1 MTQVA
6 SLTDNQLISAYI
18 SGNEGAFAT
27 LLNRHK
33 NRIYTAIY
41 LLVRDEDLAHDLFQ
55 DTFIKII
62 DTLRQGRYNE
72 QGKFLGW
79 ALRIAHN
86 ICIDHIR
93 RKKVLKTTSEDSDA
107 PVFRTVADACENVEE
122 LMIRSHTHDT
132 LRAYIDRLQPEQR
145 EVLVLRHYANL
156 PFKEIA
162 DLTRVSLNTALGR
175 MRYALLHI
183 RKMMQEAEAG
193 APQFVSGS

>member
-6 SLTDNQLISAYI
+6 SLTDNQLII
-18 SGNEGAFAT
+18 SYLGGDESAFAL

-41 LLVRDEDLAHDLFQ
+41 LLVRDEDLANDLFQ
-55 DTFIKII
+55 DTFIKIV
-62 DTLRQGRYNE
+62 DTLRQGRYNDE
-72 QGKFLGW
+72 GKFVGW

-93 RKKVLKTTSEDSDA
+93 RRKVLKTSSEENDS
-107 PVFRTVADACENVEE
+107 PVFRTVADNCDNVED
-122 LMIRSHTHDT
+122 LMIRSHTHET
-132 LRAYIDRLQPEQR
+132 LRNFIDRLQPEQR

-162 DLTRVSLNTALGR
+162 ELTRVNLNTALGR

-183 RKMMQEAEAG
+183 RKMMKEEEGLALAMEN
-193 APQFVSGS
+193 

>member
-6 SLTDNQLISAYI
+6 SLTDNQLITSYI
-18 SGNEGAFAT
+18 AGDENAFAL

-62 DTLRQGRYNE
+62 DTLRQGRYND

-86 ICIDHIR
+86 LCIDHIR
-93 RKKVLKTTSEDSDA
+93 HKKVLKTTSEDSDA
-107 PVFRTVADACENVEE
+107 LVFRTVADASDNVEE
-122 LMIRSHTHDT
+122 MLMRSHTHET
-132 LRAYIDRLQPEQR
+132 LRNFIDKLQPEQR

-156 PFKEIA
+156 SFKEIA
-162 DLTRVSLNTALGR
+162 ELTRVSLNTALGR
-175 MRYALLHI
+175 MRYALMHI
-183 RKMMQEAEAG
+183 RKMIKEEQIEG
-193 APQFVSGS
+193 FSLGN

>member
-6 SLTDNQLISAYI
+6 SLSDNHLITAYI
-18 SGNEGAFAT
+18 AGDENAFAL

-62 DTLRQGRYNE
+62 DTLRQGRYND

-86 ICIDHIR
+86 LCIDHIR
-93 RKKVLKTTSEDSDA
+93 HKKVLKTTTEDSEA
-107 PVFRTVADACENVEE
+107 LVFRTVADASDNVEE
-122 LMIRSHTHDT
+122 MLMRSHTHET
-132 LRAYIDRLQPEQR
+132 LRNFIDKLQPEQR

-156 PFKEIA
+156 SFKEIA
-162 DLTRVSLNTALGR
+162 ELTRVSLNTALGR
-175 MRYALLHI
+175 MRYALTHI
-183 RKMMQEAEAG
+183 RKMMKEEQIEG
-193 APQFVSGS
+193 FSLGN

>member
-6 SLTDNQLISAYI
+6 SLTDHQLISSYL
-18 SGNEGAFAT
+18 SGDDGAFAT

-55 DTFIKII
+55 ETFIKII

-72 QGKFLGW
+72 EGKFAPW

-86 ICIDHIR
+86 LCIDYHR
-93 RKKVLKTTSEDSDA
+93 RVKIKSPVLLESDD
-107 PVFRTVADACENVEE
+107 PVFRTILDEDDNAEE
-122 LMIRSHTHDT
+122 ALVRSHIHTQ
-132 LRAYIDRLQPEQR
+132 LRSYIDRLPAEQR

-156 PFKEIA
+156 SFREIA
-162 DLTRVSLNTALGR
+162 DLTRVNLNTALGR
-175 MRYALLHI
+175 MRYALSGV
-183 RKMMQEAEAG
+183 RKMMREE
-193 APQFVSGS
+193 PLTSPHFEPFS